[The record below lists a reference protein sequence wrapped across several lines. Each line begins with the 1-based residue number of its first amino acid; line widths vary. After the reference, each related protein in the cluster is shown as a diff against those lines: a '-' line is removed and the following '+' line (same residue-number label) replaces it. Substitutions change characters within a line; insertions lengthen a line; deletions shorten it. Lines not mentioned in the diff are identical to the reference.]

1 MKEIVIR
8 ENEAGQRL
16 DKLLG
21 KYLSQAPKSFL
32 YKMLR
37 KKNITLNG
45 KKAEG
50 KENTCVGDVVRIFLS
65 DETYAKFSSGT
76 HQGFQKEKIP
86 SLDPD
91 QIIYEDHH
99 ILILNKP
106 AGILSQKANPED
118 VSVNEQILSYLLKKG
133 ELTEEELKTFRP
145 SVCNRLDRNT
155 SGLLIAGKTLPG
167 LQTMSELLRDRSLH
181 KYYQCLVAGSLHEM
195 QRVEGF
201 LYKDPSMNKVSILE
215 KEVPG
220 SKPIVTEYTPLLTGK
235 RLTCLE
241 VLLITGRS
249 HQIRAHL
256 SSIGHPVIGDVKY
269 GKDSINRYYQKEYHL
284 HHQLLHA
291 SRMEFP
297 KISGPLSY
305 LSGRSFEAPLP
316 ALMTKIMKGI

>member
-50 KENTCVGDVVRIFLS
+50 KEQTCAGDVVRIFLS

-76 HQGFQKEKIP
+76 HQGFQIEKIP
-86 SLDPD
+86 SLDPA

-118 VSVNEQILSYLLKKG
+118 VSVNEQILSYLLEKG

-155 SGLLIAGKTLPG
+155 SGLLIAGKTLP
-167 LQTMSELLRDRSLH
+167 
-181 KYYQCLVAGSLHEM
+181 
-195 QRVEGF
+195 
-201 LYKDPSMNKVSILE
+201 
-215 KEVPG
+215 
-220 SKPIVTEYTPLLTGK
+220 
-235 RLTCLE
+235 
-241 VLLITGRS
+241 
-249 HQIRAHL
+249 
-256 SSIGHPVIGDVKY
+256 
-269 GKDSINRYYQKEYHL
+269 
-284 HHQLLHA
+284 
-291 SRMEFP
+291 
-297 KISGPLSY
+297 
-305 LSGRSFEAPLP
+305 
-316 ALMTKIMKGI
+316 